1 VPVLPALPVAIPL
14 VVAAVMV
21 GAAPVLR
28 RRVADILAVATALAV
43 TGIGVAELA
52 QTLGG
57 PSVTWFGGWTP
68 RSGIALGIAFVVDPI
83 GAGMVTFGGVLMVA
97 ALTFSWRYFETVGT
111 LFHALML
118 VLLAGVAGFSST
130 GDLFNMFVFFELL
143 SVSAFALAG
152 YKIEDPGSLQGAL
165 NFAVTNS
172 AGAIMLL
179 SGIGLLYARTGALN
193 LAQIGETLAR
203 TGSDRL
209 VTLALVLVL
218 VGFFVKAAVVPFHFW
233 LADAYALAPTPV
245 CVLFAGLLS
254 ELGVYAI
261 ARIYWTVFSGTFDP
275 RTPGFRAALIT
286 GATITALLGG
296 VMCVL
301 QRHLARMLAYA
312 TVSHVGLTLF
322 GIALLSPEGLA
333 GAALYAAADGLVKGG
348 LFVMVGIVAHR
359 FGTLDELRLQGRG
372 REIWWAA
379 PLLVIGALG
388 LAGAPP
394 VGTFVGKALIEEGA
408 EGGKYWTG
416 LLFTVASALTAAAV
430 LRVTA
435 RLFTGWG
442 AGEPTMGEVPAAGQA
457 APAQGGEVAP
467 SPAEARGATHDVHRE
482 VRPAEGAQGRES
494 RPDKGEV
501 GPDGEA
507 GPNGEGGPDAGPG
520 DREDEDEKQ
529 RELRVARTLVGPSM
543 VAPALMLL
551 GAAVV
556 IGLVPGLSDR
566 TVVTAARFADRLG
579 YVATVLG
586 GAPAPAHAHPPTS
599 GRLLAAAPWTAA
611 TVLLAVAGAW
621 LALFGSRIP
630 RALRHGG
637 AKVTSPVIRALE
649 ALHSGNLGDSVTW
662 LTIGSATFGIV
673 LAAVL
678 R

>member
-1 VPVLPALPVAIPL
+1 MLPALPVAIPL

-21 GAAPVLR
+21 GAGPLLR
-28 RRVADILAVATALAV
+28 RRVADTLAVATAAGV
-43 TGIGVAELA
+43 VGIGAAELA
-52 QTLGG
+52 RTLGG
-57 PSVTWFGGWTP
+57 PAVTWFGGWTP
-68 RSGIALGIAFVVDPI
+68 RSGIALGVAFVVDPI
-83 GAGMVTFGGVLMVA
+83 GAGMVTFAGVLMVA
-97 ALTFSWRYFETVGT
+97 ALTFSWRYFETVGS

-118 VLLAGVAGFSST
+118 VMLAAVAGFSST

-143 SVSAFALAG
+143 SVAAFALAG

-193 LAQIGETLAR
+193 LAQIGTTLAS
-203 TGSDRL
+203 TASDRL
-209 VTLALVLVL
+209 VTVALVMIL

-261 ARIYWTVFSGTFDP
+261 ARIYWTVFSGSFDP
-275 RTPGFRAALIT
+275 GTPGFRAALIA
-286 GATITALLGG
+286 GATVTALLGG

-322 GIALLSPEGLA
+322 GIALLEPEGLA
-333 GAALYAAADGLVKGG
+333 GATLYAAADGLVKAG

-359 FGTLDELRLQGRG
+359 FGTLDELELRGRG
-372 REIWWAA
+372 RQIWWAA
-379 PLLVIGALG
+379 PLFVIGALG

-394 VGTFVGKALIEEGA
+394 LGTFVGKALIEEGA
-408 EGGKYWTG
+408 KGGRYWTAA
-416 LLFTVASALTAAAV
+416 LFTVVSALTAAAV
-430 LRVTA
+430 LRVTGG
-435 RLFTGWG
+435 LFAGWG
-442 AGEPTMGEVPAAGQA
+442 AGEPTMGEVPVGRGA
-457 APAQGGEVAP
+457 APASGGQVAP
-467 SPAEARGATHDVHRE
+467 SPGEAAKGGE
-482 VRPAEGAQGRES
+482 VRS
-494 RPDKGEV
+494 
-501 GPDGEA
+501 
-507 GPNGEGGPDAGPG
+507 DAGAG
-520 DREDEDEKQ
+520 RGDEDAQQ
-529 RELRVARTLVGPSM
+529 RELRVARTLIGPSM
-543 VAPALMLL
+543 VAPALVLL
-551 GAAVV
+551 GGAVA

-566 TVVTAARFADRLG
+566 TVVAAARFADRAG
-579 YVATVLG
+579 YAATVLG
-586 GAPAPAHAHPPTS
+586 GAAAPAHAQAPTS
-599 GRLLAAAPWTAA
+599 GRLLEAAPWTAA
-611 TVLLAVAGAW
+611 TVVLAALGAW

-630 RALRHGG
+630 RALRHTG
-637 AKVTSPVIRALE
+637 ARLASPVVRGLE

-662 LTIGSATFGIV
+662 LTVGSATFGIV

>member
-1 VPVLPALPVAIPL
+1 VAVLPALPVAVPL

-21 GAAPVLR
+21 GAGPLLR
-28 RRVADILAVATALAV
+28 RRVADTLAVATAAAV
-43 TGIGVAELA
+43 VGLGAAELA

-57 PSVTWFGGWTP
+57 PAVTWFGGWTP
-68 RSGIALGIAFVVDPI
+68 RSGIALGVAFVVDPI
-83 GAGMVTFGGVLMVA
+83 GAGMVTFAGVLMVA

-118 VLLAGVAGFSST
+118 VMLAAVVGFSST

-143 SVSAFALAG
+143 SVAAFALAG

-193 LAQIGETLAR
+193 LAQIGTTLAS
-203 TGSDRL
+203 TASDRV
-209 VTLALVLVL
+209 VTVALVLIL

-254 ELGVYAI
+254 ELGVYAV

-275 RTPGFRAALIT
+275 RTPGFRAALIA
-286 GATITALLGG
+286 GATVTALLGG

-322 GIALLSPEGLA
+322 GIALLEPEGLA
-333 GAALYAAADGLVKGG
+333 GATLYAAADGLVKAG

-359 FGTLDELRLQGRG
+359 FGTLDELELRGRG
-372 REIWWAA
+372 RQIWWAA
-379 PLLVIGALG
+379 PLFVIGALG

-394 VGTFVGKALIEEGA
+394 LGTFVGKALIEEGA
-408 EGGKYWTG
+408 KGGRYWTAA
-416 LLFTVASALTAAAV
+416 LFTAVSALTAAAV

-435 RLFTGWG
+435 RVFAGWG
-442 AGEPTMGEVPAAGQA
+442 AGEPTMGEVEAGGV
-457 APAQGGEVAP
+457 APASGGQVAPSAGEAANCGGEVRSDPGAG
-467 SPAEARGATHDVHRE
+467 RG
-482 VRPAEGAQGRES
+482 
-494 RPDKGEV
+494 
-501 GPDGEA
+501 
-507 GPNGEGGPDAGPG
+507 
-520 DREDEDEKQ
+520 DEDAQQ
-529 RELRVARTLVGPSM
+529 RELRVARTTVGPSM
-543 VAPALMLL
+543 VAPALLLL
-551 GAAVV
+551 GGAVA

-566 TVVTAARFADRLG
+566 TVVAAARFADRAG
-579 YVATVLG
+579 YAATVLG
-586 GAPAPAHAHPPTS
+586 GAAAPAHAEAPTS
-599 GRLLAAAPWTAA
+599 GRLLEAAPWTAA
-611 TVLLAVAGAW
+611 TVALAAAGAW

-630 RALRHGG
+630 RALRRTG
-637 AKVTSPVIRALE
+637 ARLAGPVVRALE

>member
-1 VPVLPALPVAIPL
+1 L

-21 GAAPVLR
+21 GAAPLLR
-28 RRVADILAVATALAV
+28 RRVADILAVATALTV
-43 TGIGVAELA
+43 TGIGAAELA

-57 PSVTWFGGWTP
+57 ASVTWFGGWTP
-68 RSGIALGIAFVVDPI
+68 RSGIALGVAFVVDPI

-152 YKIEDPGSLQGAL
+152 YKIEDPGSLHGAL

-209 VTLALVLVL
+209 VTVALVLVL

-261 ARIYWTVFSGTFDP
+261 ARIYWTVFSGTFEP
-275 RTPGFRAALIT
+275 RTPGFRAALIA
-286 GATITALLGG
+286 GATVTALLGG

-333 GAALYAAADGLVKGG
+333 GATLYAAADGLVKGG

-359 FGTLDELRLQGRG
+359 FGTLDELQLRGRG

-379 PLLVIGALG
+379 PLFVIGALG
-388 LAGAPP
+388 LAGVPP
-394 VGTFVGKALIEEGA
+394 LGTFVGKALIEEGA

-435 RLFTGWG
+435 RLFTDWG
-442 AGEPTMGEVPAAGQA
+442 DGEPTMGEVPIAGKA
-457 APAQGGEVAP
+457 PPAQAGVVAP
-467 SPAEARGATHDVHRE
+467 SRAEGRRAREELRGEARPV
-482 VRPAEGAQGRES
+482 EGAQGRES
-494 RPDKGEV
+494 RPAEGEV
-501 GPDGEA
+501 EP
-507 GPNGEGGPDAGPG
+507 EGGPDAGPG
-520 DREDEDEKQ
+520 DGGDEDEQQ

-551 GAAVV
+551 GAAVA

-566 TVVTAARFADRLG
+566 TVVAAARFADRLG

-586 GAPAPAHAHPPTS
+586 GTPAPAHAQPPTS
-599 GRLLAAAPWTAA
+599 GRLLAAAPWTVA

-630 RALRHGG
+630 RAVRHGG
-637 AKVTSPVIRALE
+637 TRVASPLVRALE

-673 LAAVL
+673 LAVVL

>member
-21 GAAPVLR
+21 GAAPLLR

-57 PSVTWFGGWTP
+57 ASVTWFGGWTP

-179 SGIGLLYARTGALN
+179 SGIGLLYARAGALN

-209 VTLALVLVL
+209 VTVALVLVL

-261 ARIYWTVFSGTFDP
+261 ARIYWTVFSGIFEP
-275 RTPGFRAALIT
+275 RTPGFRAALIA
-286 GATITALLGG
+286 GATVTALLGG

-333 GAALYAAADGLVKGG
+333 GATLYTAADGLVKGG

-359 FGTLDELRLQGRG
+359 FGTLDELQLQGRG

-379 PLLVIGALG
+379 PLFVIGALG

-394 VGTFVGKALIEEGA
+394 LGTFVGKALIEEGA
-408 EGGKYWTG
+408 EGGMYWTG

-442 AGEPTMGEVPAAGQA
+442 AGEPTMGEVPAAGKA
-457 APAQGGEVAP
+457 APAEGGEV
-467 SPAEARGATHDVHRE
+467 RLD
-482 VRPAEGAQGRES
+482 
-494 RPDKGEV
+494 GEV
-501 GPDGEA
+501 GPEA
-507 GPNGEGGPDAGPG
+507 GPGGETGPDAGLG
-520 DREDEDEKQ
+520 DGGDEDQQQ

-551 GAAVV
+551 GAAVA

-566 TVVTAARFADRLG
+566 TVVAAARFADRLG

-586 GAPAPAHAHPPTS
+586 GPPAPAHARPPTS
-599 GRLLAAAPWTAA
+599 GRLLAATPWTVA
-611 TVLLAVAGAW
+611 TVLLAVSGAW

-637 AKVTSPVIRALE
+637 ARMARPVVRALE

>member
-1 VPVLPALPVAIPL
+1 MPALPALPVAIPL

-21 GAAPVLR
+21 GAAPLLR
-28 RRVADILAVATALAV
+28 RRVADTLAVATAAAV
-43 TGIGVAELA
+43 TGLGAAELA

-57 PSVTWFGGWTP
+57 PAVTWFGGWTP
-68 RSGIALGIAFVVDPI
+68 RSGIALGVAFVVDPI
-83 GAGMVTFGGVLMVA
+83 GAGMVTFAGVLMVA

-118 VLLAGVAGFSST
+118 VMLAAVAGFAST

-193 LAQIGETLAR
+193 LAQIGNALAS
-203 TGSDRL
+203 TASDRL
-209 VTLALVLVL
+209 VTVALVLVL

-254 ELGVYAI
+254 ELGVYAV

-286 GATITALLGG
+286 GATVTALLGA

-322 GIALLSPEGLA
+322 GIVLLDPEGLA
-333 GAALYAAADGLVKGG
+333 GATLYAAADGLVKGG

-359 FGTLDELRLQGRG
+359 FGTLDELELRGRG

-379 PLLVIGALG
+379 PLFVIGALG
-388 LAGAPP
+388 LAGVPP

-408 EGGKYWTG
+408 NGGRYWTG

-430 LRVTA
+430 LRVA
-435 RLFTGWG
+435 GRLFLGWG
-442 AGEPTMGEVPAAGQA
+442 AGEPTMGEVSVAGGV
-457 APAQGGEVAP
+457 APATGGEVAP
-467 SPAEARGATHDVHRE
+467 SAGEAAAGGKAGRGGE
-482 VRPAEGAQGRES
+482 PGPGEEGGPGREAT
-494 RPDKGEV
+494 PG
-501 GPDGEA
+501 
-507 GPNGEGGPDAGPG
+507 GEGGPGGEVAAGG
-520 DREDEDEKQ
+520 GTARGDEDGQQ
-529 RELRVARTLVGPSM
+529 RELRVRRTLVGPSM
-543 VAPALMLL
+543 VLPALMLL
-551 GAAVV
+551 GAAVA

-566 TVVTAARFADRLG
+566 TVVAAARFADRAS
-579 YVATVLG
+579 YAATVLG
-586 GAPAPAHAHPPTS
+586 GAVAPAHAEPPAS
-599 GRLLAAAPWTAA
+599 GRLLEAAPWTAA
-611 TVLLAVAGAW
+611 TVVLAAAAAW

-630 RALRHGG
+630 TAFRRTG
-637 AKVTSPVIRALE
+637 ARMASPVVRALE